1 VEIRLKR
8 SGRRGSREIK
18 LKREK
23 AKPKKKK
30 KKKDQ
35 QLHPRG
41 I

>member
-8 SGRRGSREIK
+8 SGRRGSREMK
-18 LKREK
+18 RKREK
-23 AKPKKKK
+23 GKGKKK

>member
-8 SGRRGSREIK
+8 SGRRGSREMK
-18 LKREK
+18 RKREK
-23 AKPKKKK
+23 GKGKKK

-35 QLHPRG
+35 QLHPPG